1 MRLSNLI
8 LKLYAI
14 EQCLIKYAFIQK
26 RGHTYIIIMVAKWA
40 TSTWRKVMLFVCVTT
55 MVDGIYFL
63 EIIDMDILL
72 AKYKE
77 GEPLDLRMVS
87 TQQGEYITELRNT
100 GFIDFVPSEQPM
112 AEPGKAVVETLEMVD
127 GKLVQSWQIV
137 EAEATESPEN

>member
-1 MRLSNLI
+1 
-8 LKLYAI
+8 
-14 EQCLIKYAFIQK
+14 
-26 RGHTYIIIMVAKWA
+26 
-40 TSTWRKVMLFVCVTT
+40 MLFVCVTT

-77 GEPLDLRMVS
+77 EEPLDLRMVS

-137 EAEATESPEN
+137 EAEATEIPEN